1 MSWLGGLFS
10 SDKIIDGGIKAV
22 DALVFTDEERANLL
36 MKYAESTL
44 PMNMARRIIA
54 SIVAGVWALFVIAC
68 GVSLYVENA
77 QTELLMDFTARAIM
91 PPFTAIMS
99 FYFLSQVAARRK

>member
-1 MSWLGGLFS
+1 MSWLSGLFS
-10 SDKIIDGGIKAV
+10 SSKIIDGGLKAA

-44 PMNMARRIIA
+44 PMNVARRIIA
-54 SIVAGVWALFVIAC
+54 AVVAGVWALFVIAC
-68 GVSLYVENA
+68 GVSLYIQHA
-77 QTELLMDFTARAIM
+77 QTEVLMDFTARAIM

-99 FYFLSQVAARRK
+99 FYFLSQVVSRRK